1 MGKRGPQPGFKKA
14 RAAQAAAPS
23 SLPEDSNTKPA
34 AAAQQALQPTPPAAQ
49 PKATKPKA
57 EPIALSAADLE
68 NPNKLSGQALRDLAH
83 RRGLAKSILATMPDE
98 KIRME
103 LRYIAHRQYGSDDA
117 LA

>member
-23 SLPEDSNTKPA
+23 SLPEASNNTTPVAAKQPA
-34 AAAQQALQPTPPAAQ
+34 PTSTPST
-49 PKATKPKA
+49 PKAAKPKA
-57 EPIALSAADLE
+57 EPIVLSAADRE
-68 NPNKLSGQALRDLAH
+68 NPNKLSGQALKDLAH
-83 RRGLAKSILATMPDE
+83 RRGMAKSILATMPDE